1 MKHTT
6 WGIISIKRV
15 FTFYHFLLAVSHD
28 VDVLDAD
35 ELELNVGVIVFVFI
49 AFSCSPVCK
58 RIQLERRHFS
68 GKSVYFKGQACYRPQ
83 SHRRCVSE
91 TFVVSA
97 SSWHGAAWE
106 HKAHLNIQKHTVR
119 LFFTVGWP
127 WAGCPP
133 HTGSHCGDWT
143 SRWPPASA
151 RPPSS
156 ERWNPTAADCCGRW
170 RPGRTKQ
177 GSECLLSHFRWIIR
191 KMKNSGEKKHFILLS
206 CILAFIR
213 HKGKGQRL
221 LHDSPSTHTRPWTLG
236 S

>member
-1 MKHTT
+1 M
-6 WGIISIKRV
+6 
-15 FTFYHFLLAVSHD
+15 
-28 VDVLDAD
+28 
-35 ELELNVGVIVFVFI
+35 
-49 AFSCSPVCK
+49 
-58 RIQLERRHFS
+58 
-68 GKSVYFKGQACYRPQ
+68 PQ

-91 TFVVSA
+91 ASVVRA
-97 SSWHGAAWE
+97 SSWHGAAWK

-156 ERWNPTAADCCGRW
+156 ERWNPTVADCCGRW

-177 GSECLLSHFRWIIR
+177 DSECLLSHFRWII
-191 KMKNSGEKKHFILLS
+191 KEMILIN

-221 LHDSPSTHTRPWTLG
+221 LLDSPFWHLNRSGALGSTHTRP
-236 S
+236 